1 MEFLLVESYL
11 VKKSGLLCGEAQG
24 LGKNQSNPLDMGSMN
39 VLVRHIKLWFRH
51 NINHISYQ
59 CLVCVLAIP
68 HFQYNF

>member
-39 VLVRHIKLWFRH
+39 VLVRHIKL
-51 NINHISYQ
+51 
-59 CLVCVLAIP
+59 
-68 HFQYNF
+68 